1 MASVAIN
8 SAINSEWIEAL
19 DPATQRMYFI
29 SLTTH
34 QTAWEPPEGFLD
46 RKELTAKVETLSSE
60 VSRLEAEC
68 SDAAF
73 LQRVRDT
80 FPPPATPPP
89 AAGGGDGGAAS
100 AALEAEN
107 AELRARVQALER
119 ELAAAAP
126 APVKAA
132 RRGTAPPSLVMPP
145 PLPGVAPPKPQ
156 WARGASALVDEP
168 PPPPAWA
175 ASLAKSKSS
184 LHVVQEAPAM
194 PPPLPGTE
202 PPPLP
207 PMLGDPQKSGR
218 SEVGQS
224 FSGEL

>member
-1 MASVAIN
+1 M
-8 SAINSEWIEAL
+8 
-19 DPATQRMYFI
+19 
-29 SLTTH
+29 
-34 QTAWEPPEGFLD
+34 
-46 RKELTAKVETLSSE
+46 
-60 VSRLEAEC
+60 
-68 SDAAF
+68 
-73 LQRVRDT
+73 
-80 FPPPATPPP
+80 
-89 AAGGGDGGAAS
+89 
-100 AALEAEN
+100 
-107 AELRARVQALER
+107 
-119 ELAAAAP
+119 
-126 APVKAA
+126 KAA

-184 LHVVQEAPAM
+184 LHVVQEAPSM

-207 PMLGDPQKSGR
+207 PMLGVQKSGR

>member
-29 SLTTH
+29 SLATH

-46 RKELTAKVETLSSE
+46 RKELTAKVESLSSE

-89 AAGGGDGGAAS
+89 AAGGGDGAAS

-119 ELAAAAP
+119 GRRARARESGAAP
-126 APVKAA
+126 
-132 RRGTAPPSLVMPP
+132 RR
-145 PLPGVAPPKPQ
+145 
-156 WARGASALVDEP
+156 R
-168 PPPPAWA
+168 
-175 ASLAKSKSS
+175 
-184 LHVVQEAPAM
+184 
-194 PPPLPGTE
+194 
-202 PPPLP
+202 
-207 PMLGDPQKSGR
+207 R
-218 SEVGQS
+218 S
-224 FSGEL
+224 